1 MPHEFLP
8 FDAFDPILWRM
19 LTAERARQEGELS
32 LIASENYASPRVL
45 QAQGSCFSNKYAEG
59 YPGKRYYGGC
69 EIADQVE
76 SLAISRAKEL
86 FGASFANVQ
95 PHSGSS
101 ANMATYLALARSG
114 DTILGMDLA
123 CGGHLTH
130 GARVSH
136 SGQLFHA
143 VTYGVR
149 QDDELL
155 DYDALRATACT
166 VRPKII
172 IAGFSAYSRHVDWAR
187 FRSIADEVGAYLVAD
202 MAHVAGLVAAG
213 LYPSPMPH
221 AHVVTSTTH
230 KTLRGARGGLILT
243 NDEHLAKCIN
253 SSVFPGG
260 QGGPL
265 VHVIAAKAVTFLEA
279 ATAEFVSYQRQVL
292 RNACAMA
299 RVFQE
304 RGHRVV
310 TGGTDNHMFL
320 VDLRTAATNGG
331 LAAETAL
338 GAARITV
345 NKNAI
350 PFDDTPPTRP
360 GGIRIGTPAMATRG
374 LAEDHAALLASRI
387 CDILEAPQ
395 DTAMLAGINEEIHA
409 LLREHPIYPDSV
421 AL

>member
-1 MPHEFLP
+1 MPHESPSFES
-8 FDAFDPILWRM
+8 FDPILWRM
-19 LTAERARQEGELS
+19 LTDEHARQEGELS
-32 LIASENYASPRVL
+32 LIASENYASPLVL
-45 QAQGSCFSNKYAEG
+45 QAQGSCFTNKYAEG

-69 EIADQVE
+69 EMVDQVE
-76 SLAISRAKEL
+76 SLAISRAREL

-101 ANMATYLALARSG
+101 ANMAAYLALARHG

-155 DYDALRATACT
+155 DYDALHVMARE

-172 IAGFSAYSRHVDWAR
+172 IAGFSAYARYVDWAR
-187 FRSIADEVGAYLVAD
+187 FRAIADEVEAYLVAD

-213 LYPSPMPH
+213 LYPNPMPH
-221 AHVVTSTTH
+221 AHVVTTTTH

-243 NDEHLAKCIN
+243 NDEQLAKRIN

-265 VHVIAAKAVTFLEA
+265 VHVVAAKAVTFLEA
-279 ATAEFVSYQRQVL
+279 ATPEFAAYQRQVL
-292 RNACAMA
+292 LNADTMA

-320 VDLRTAATNGG
+320 VDLRATNVTG

-338 GAARITV
+338 GSARITV
-345 NKNAI
+345 NKNAV
-350 PFDDTPPTRP
+350 PFDSNPPTRP
-360 GGIRIGTPAMATRG
+360 SGIRIGTPAMTTRG
-374 LAEDHAALLASRI
+374 LVAEHAAMVASRM

-395 DTAMLAGINEEIHA
+395 DAGRLSRINEEMSA
-409 LLREHPIYPDSV
+409 LLREHPIYPDAV
-421 AL
+421 L

>member
-1 MPHEFLP
+1 MPHESLSFES
-8 FDAFDPILWRM
+8 FDPILWRM
-19 LTAERARQEGELS
+19 LTDEHARQEGELS

-45 QAQGSCFSNKYAEG
+45 QAQGSCFTNKYAEG
-59 YPGKRYYGGC
+59 YPGRRYYGGC
-69 EIADQVE
+69 EVADQVE
-76 SLAISRAKEL
+76 SLAISRAREL

-95 PHSGSS
+95 PHSGSQ
-101 ANMATYLALARSG
+101 ANMATYLALARPG

-155 DYDALRATACT
+155 DYDTLHAMALE

-172 IAGFSAYSRHVDWAR
+172 IAGFSAYARHVDWAR
-187 FRSIADEVGAYLVAD
+187 FRAIANEVEAYLVAD

-213 LYPSPMPH
+213 VYPSPMPH
-221 AHVVTSTTH
+221 AHVVTTTTH

-243 NDEHLAKCIN
+243 NDEQLAKRIN

-265 VHVIAAKAVTFLEA
+265 VHVVAAKAMTFLEA
-279 ATAEFVSYQRQVL
+279 AMPEFVSYQRQVL
-292 RNACAMA
+292 HNASAMA

-310 TGGTDNHMFL
+310 SGGTDNHMFL
-320 VDLRTAATNGG
+320 VDVRESVAGGG

-350 PFDDTPPTRP
+350 PFDTNPPSRP
-360 GGIRIGTPAMATRG
+360 GGIRIGTPAMTTRG
-374 LAEDHAALLASRI
+374 LNEEQAAFVASRMCDVLETPQDAVLLAR
-387 CDILEAPQ
+387 
-395 DTAMLAGINEEIHA
+395 INEEMHV
-409 LLREHPIYPDSV
+409 LLREHPIYPGGMV
-421 AL
+421 L